1 MTRQENEALSKWVS
15 HFDERIF
22 GSENELAF
30 KLTTKHL
37 KEEGI
42 TRHRIN
48 WIIKRYEEQG
58 TTDYL
63 KNPGRLLKRS
73 VESVKE
79 LIESWLN
86 TKFKAVGDGGVLA
99 PYKS

>member
-1 MTRQENEALSKWVS
+1 MTRQENEALAKRVS

-30 KLTTKHL
+30 KLTTEHL

-48 WIIKRYEEQG
+48 RIIKRFEERG
-58 TTDYL
+58 TADYL
-63 KNPGRLLKRS
+63 EIPGRPLKRS

-79 LIESWLN
+79 LIES
-86 TKFKAVGDGGVLA
+86 
-99 PYKS
+99 